1 MICLGYVLF
10 SPAYLA
16 QDHCLPIISLPSSL
30 PFWTCSSHPSLEHDH
45 LTHFFLPLFLQVIA
59 VQCHP
64 TMAVSHTIASSAG
77 ATLQLTCF
85 TYCRNK
91 VKGTERN
98 CRVRATGK
106 VRTEKKKSREE
117 SQEPEKVACLGEKW
131 VAPGTVYLGHNPPC
145 FWSWHMHSILTTMV
159 RSDNVLLQAEGKG
172 SSPVKGVRRVSVYA
186 YPAALALQDYS
197 KNF

>member
-106 VRTEKKKSREE
+106 VRTEKKKQRGVTGTWKSGLPRWEMGGTRH
-117 SQEPEKVACLGEKW
+117 CLPGPQPTMFLILAHAQHSHNYGE
-131 VAPGTVYLGHNPPC
+131 
-145 FWSWHMHSILTTMV
+145 V
-159 RSDNVLLQAEGKG
+159 RQYFTSGWG
-172 SSPVKGVRRVSVYA
+172 
-186 YPAALALQDYS
+186 
-197 KNF
+197 